1 MKTLPTAFATLAL
14 VYSSSAAAQNLA
26 AMIQNGNEQLLNRG
40 NLAVITDMFAANY
53 VAHDETGTGPGV
65 IRKFITD
72 LRTAFPDIHVE
83 VQVLSEQGNRITW
96 LRTARGTQR
105 GAFMGV
111 PASGRTI
118 TWQDMVVTRYEGGKV
133 AEEWAVTNLGER
145 LRGP

>member
-1 MKTLPTAFATLAL
+1 MKNWLVILPLLAFAW
-14 VYSSSAAAQNLA
+14 VSPAAAQNLA

-40 NLAVITDMFAANY
+40 NLAVIPDIFAANY
-53 VAHDETGTGPGV
+53 IAHGETGTGPDV
-65 IRKFITD
+65 IRKFITE

-145 LRGP
+145 LRTR